1 MTLSKGAGCT
11 MVSAMVTAETV
22 IDRSMTILNEL
33 SQKFGGRVDT
43 MWGGAPLESVIDRSM
58 PILEQPSEKCH

>member
-22 IDRSMTILNEL
+22 IDRSMTLYKGAG
-33 SQKFGGRVDT
+33 ST
-43 MWGGAPLESVIDRSM
+43 MVSTETVIDRSM
-58 PILEQPSEKCH
+58 TLFDDPCENCH